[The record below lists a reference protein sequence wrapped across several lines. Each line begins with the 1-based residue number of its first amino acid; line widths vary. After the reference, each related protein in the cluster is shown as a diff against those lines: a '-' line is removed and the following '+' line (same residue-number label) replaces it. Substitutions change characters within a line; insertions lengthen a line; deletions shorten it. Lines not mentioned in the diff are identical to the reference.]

1 MEDVNKYDEHV
12 RGYALETI
20 TVETR
25 IKSTNKGFG
34 LLAKMGWVEGQPLG
48 LSGDG
53 RVDPIPFSIKN
64 DMTGLGKISQDY
76 EMIEST
82 VAQRRNLDSERMQ
95 FETKEQRL
103 AREVSDCLYFQ
114 RSLAPRYC
122 IRKGRLPEKYQIN
135 CL

>member
-1 MEDVNKYDEHV
+1 MH
-12 RGYALETI
+12 A
-20 TVETR
+20 
-25 IKSTNKGFG
+25 
-34 LLAKMGWVEGQPLG
+34 
-48 LSGDG
+48 G

-103 AREVSDCLYFQ
+103 AREVSDHLY
-114 RSLAPRYC
+114 L
-122 IRKGRLPEKYQIN
+122 
-135 CL
+135 